1 MKIQF
6 RADSPEDAAFRA
18 EFRAWLARELPAEWR
33 GWATRPPK
41 DAVMA
46 WHKKLYAGGYVAPHW
61 PKKWGGS
68 ERSFTQQIITKEEL
82 ALARAPEISGQ
93 GLNHIGPLLMHFGT
107 EAQKEQHLKKI
118 VSGEIIWCQ
127 GYSEPNA
134 GSDLTSLRTKAAL
147 DGDHFVVNGQK
158 IWTTWAHNAD
168 WIFMLV
174 RTDPDAKPQ
183 AGISFILADMKT
195 PGITPRAIKT
205 IAGDDELAEVFF
217 DNVRVPVKNLVG
229 KLNDGWKVANALLA
243 NERLGSGSPQMG
255 FDILERIRQVA
266 KTTGADQDAAF
277 RDRLAQVELDT
288 LAYAALYSHA
298 VQVVAS
304 GGDIG
309 AEASLLKITGAEQL
323 QRNADLLMEAA
334 GGYGAEDAWLETEA
348 GRMQISGV
356 YRQVRRA
363 SIYGGANEIQRN
375 ILSRRVLDL
384 PAWR

>member
-1 MKIQF
+1 MPLQF
-6 RADSPEDAAFRA
+6 RADSTEDAEFRA
-18 EFRAWLARELPAEWR
+18 EFRAFLARELPAEWR

-41 DAVMA
+41 DVVMA
-46 WHKKLYAGGYVAPHW
+46 WHRKLYEGGYVAPHW

-107 EAQKEQHLKKI
+107 EAQKEKHLKKI
-118 VSGEIIWCQ
+118 AAGETIWCQ

-134 GSDLTSLRTKAAL
+134 GSDLTSLRTRAAI
-147 DGDHFVVNGQK
+147 DGDHLVVNGQK

-174 RTDPDAKPQ
+174 RTDPEAKPQ
-183 AGISFILADMKT
+183 AGISFILADMRT
-195 PGITPRAIKT
+195 PGIKPRGIET

-217 DNVRVPVKNLVG
+217 DDVRVPMENLVG
-229 KLNDGWKVANALLA
+229 KLNDGWRVANAVLA

-255 FDILERIRQVA
+255 FDILERIKQVA
-266 KTTGADQDAAF
+266 RTTGADADPAF

-288 LAYAALYSHA
+288 VTYAALYAHA
-298 VQVVAS
+298 VQLVAS

-309 AEASLLKITGAEQL
+309 PEASLLKITGSEQL
-323 QRNADLLMEAA
+323 QRSADLLMEAA
-334 GGYGAEDAWLETEA
+334 GAHGAADGWIETEA
-348 GRMQISGV
+348 GRMQVSGM

-384 PAWR
+384 PSWR

>member
-1 MKIQF
+1 MQ
-6 RADSPEDAAFRA
+6 
-18 EFRAWLARELPAEWR
+18 
-33 GWATRPPK
+33 
-41 DAVMA
+41 
-46 WHKKLYAGGYVAPHW
+46 
-61 PKKWGGS
+61 
-68 ERSFTQQIITKEEL
+68 
-82 ALARAPEISGQ
+82 
-93 GLNHIGPLLMHFGT
+93 FGT

-118 VSGEIIWCQ
+118 VAGEKIWCQ

-134 GSDLTSLRTKAAL
+134 GSDLTSLRTKAVL

-174 RTDPDAKPQ
+174 RTDPEAKPQ

-195 PGITPRAIKT
+195 PGIRPRGIET

-217 DNVRVPVKNLVG
+217 DDVRVPVSNLVG

-255 FDILERIRQVA
+255 FDILERIKQVA
-266 KTTGADQDAAF
+266 RSTGAMDDPAF
-277 RDRLAQVELDT
+277 V
-288 LAYAALYSHA
+288 AYAALYAQA

-309 AEASLLKITGAEQL
+309 PEASLLKITGAEQL

-334 GGYGAEDAWLETEA
+334 GGHGAEDDWFETKDGA
-348 GRMQISGV
+348 RLQISGSF
-356 YRQVRRA
+356 RQVRRA
-363 SIYGGANEIQRN
+363 SIYGGSNEIQRN

>member
-1 MKIQF
+1 
-6 RADSPEDAAFRA
+6 
-18 EFRAWLARELPAEWR
+18 
-33 GWATRPPK
+33 
-41 DAVMA
+41 MA
-46 WHKKLYAGGYVAPHW
+46 WHKKLYEGGYVAPHW

-68 ERSFTQQIITKEEL
+68 ERSFTQQIIAKEEL

-107 EAQKEQHLKKI
+107 EAQKEKHLKKI

-134 GSDLTSLRTKAAL
+134 GSDLTSLRTRATVE
-147 DGDHFVVNGQK
+147 GDHFVVNGQK
-158 IWTTWAHNAD
+158 IWTTWAHYAD

-174 RTDPDAKPQ
+174 RTDPEAKPQ

-195 PGITPRAIKT
+195 PGIRPRGIET

-217 DNVRVPVKNLVG
+217 DDVRVPMENLVG
-229 KLNDGWKVANALLA
+229 KLNDGWKVANAVLA

-255 FDILERIRQVA
+255 FDILERIKQVA
-266 KTTGADQDAAF
+266 KTTGADRDPAF

-288 LAYAALYSHA
+288 LTYAALYAHA
-298 VQVVAS
+298 VQLVAG

-309 AEASLLKITGAEQL
+309 PEASLLKITGSEQL
-323 QRNADLLMEAA
+323 QRSADLLMEAA
-334 GGYGAEDAWLETEA
+334 GGFGADDAWITTDA
-348 GRMQISGV
+348 GRMQISGM

-375 ILSRRVLDL
+375 ILARRVLDL
-384 PAWR
+384 PSWR